1 MTWIPNEERRLLR
14 DSAQSFLADRAPVAH
29 LRQLRDAADPKGYSP
44 QLWSD
49 FAGQG
54 YSATLVPED
63 HGGLGLGVVEAGLIA
78 EQIGHTLAPTPFLST
93 AVLAAWLLRTAGTPA
108 QQAAW
113 LARIA
118 EADAILALAVDERPR
133 HRASAIATTA
143 RRDGDEWVV
152 DGRKLLVVDGHVA
165 QAFIVSARTESG
177 AVALLLVPSGTP
189 GLQVERTVMVDA
201 HNAARVTLDGARV
214 RADAVIGSPDTG
226 AALLEQV
233 LDVGRAV
240 AAAELLG
247 LADEVFDRT
256 VQYLKERK
264 QFDRAIGEFQAL
276 QHRAAELFCDLE
288 LTRAIVRQALAAI
301 DERAKN
307 APLLVA
313 QAKARACLTAH
324 RAVQEG
330 VQMHG
335 GIGMTDELDMGLFM
349 KRARVLQEL
358 FGDAAVQMDR
368 VAVLSGY

>member
-14 DSAQSFLADRAPVAH
+14 DSAQAFLADRAPVAH

-118 EADAILALAVDERPR
+118 EADAILALAADERPR

-313 QAKARACLTAH
+313 QAKARACLTAN

>member
-1 MTWIPNEERRLLR
+1 MTWILDEERRMLR
-14 DSAQSFLADRAPVAH
+14 DSAQSFLSGRAPVAH
-29 LRQLRDAADPKGYSP
+29 LRQLRDSGDAKGYSP
-44 QLWSD
+44 QLWAD
-49 FAGQG
+49 FAQQG
-54 YSATLVPED
+54 YSAILVPED
-63 HGGLGLGVVEAGLIA
+63 HGGLGLGVTEAALIA
-78 EQIGHTLAPTPFLST
+78 EQIGHTLAPAPFFST
-93 AVLAAWLLRTAGTPA
+93 AVLAAWLLKTAGTAA

-118 EADAILALAVDERPR
+118 EADTVLALAVDERPR
-133 HRASAIATTA
+133 HRASAVATTA
-143 RRDGDEWVV
+143 VREDGDWKI
-152 DGRKLLVVDGHVA
+152 DGRKLLVIDGHVA
-165 QAFIVSARTESG
+165 QAFIVSARIDSG
-177 AVALLLVPSGTP
+177 AVVLLLVPAGTP
-189 GLQVERTVMVDA
+189 GLAVERTVMVDA
-201 HNAARVTLDGARV
+201 HNAARVTLDGVRV
-214 RADAVIGSPDTG
+214 RADAVIGTPESG
-226 AALLEQV
+226 ATLLERV

-256 VQYLKERK
+256 VRYLKERK

-288 LTRAIVRQALAAI
+288 LTRAIVRQAVAAL
-301 DERAKN
+301 DERAKH

-313 QAKARACLTAH
+313 QAKARASLTAN

-335 GIGMTDELDMGLFM
+335 GIGMTDELDIGLFM

-368 VAVLSGY
+368 AAALSGY